1 MTDNYAALLRQTARV
16 YRESL
21 AAPDADDIF
30 SLAYQWQ
37 DKKHRH
43 VHDLCNEL
51 EQTADRIEKLEK
63 MMAAQGKVSIKLA
76 EYVDELE
83 AALREIVEQE
93 RQTAHPVVVH
103 IIAIAR
109 KALEEKDE

>member
-51 EQTADRIEKLEK
+51 EQTADRIEKLE
-63 MMAAQGKVSIKLA
+63 
-76 EYVDELE
+76 

-109 KALEEKDE
+109 EALEGKDD